1 LIQLNQTYLVRLN
14 NSSYFFI
21 LKSPTD
27 KVGLFLYIT
36 TMRINTEPVDYTC
49 PEIDKIVSTITEIT
63 NSMKTIDVKSDIYQ
77 LIEQWTE
84 ELEIIGVGNWCLMEE
99 LRTSNST
106 LRKWGVDMSKK
117 IDTLEDEITTL
128 TQKIKD
134 Q

>member
-1 LIQLNQTYLVRLN
+1 
-14 NSSYFFI
+14 
-21 LKSPTD
+21 
-27 KVGLFLYIT
+27 
-36 TMRINTEPVDYTC
+36 MRINTEPVDYTC